1 MTENHPQPE
10 PEPAPEHEAPRVSR
24 DNVDEP
30 QAEASAD
37 APSAATATA
46 QSTEPERAT
55 KLARLWSRVA
65 KRAAR
70 ALQLKARAARPVVR
84 LTEAE
89 LRDRL
94 FLNSGG
100 LVEEIH
106 AIALRQNAGEDQ
118 RESRLDAKA
127 QGLLGTAGLSLT
139 VAFTFGGILLQHPE
153 YLEPLGW
160 FARAVLAFYALA
172 LLFGLGASVRA
183 VQALYVTDGYRCLSE
198 RAVFNDD
205 QLKSVDREAGTDDN
219 KAKAIY
225 RRYITIQHWTNWQ
238 ETFAVHER
246 KATVIKKGQRLF
258 LYFLFTLILIGCAM
272 TYSAFSRQENPPP
285 SNPAKVTP

>member
-1 MTENHPQPE
+1 MSLED
-10 PEPAPEHEAPRVSR
+10 PARGVTLG
-24 DNVDEP
+24 DGT
-30 QAEASAD
+30 QAEAGL
-37 APSAATATA
+37 APEKEPASVAEQSEETAPEANGVAKTA
-46 QSTEPERAT
+46 RQS
-55 KLARLWSRVA
+55 

-70 ALQLKARAARPVVR
+70 KEARAKRKLEKREAAKPVMR
-84 LTEAE
+84 LTETE

-94 FLNSGG
+94 FLNSAG

-153 YLEPLGW
+153 YLEPLSVWG
-160 FARAVLAFYALA
+160 ARAVLALYALA

-198 RAVFNDD
+198 SAVFNDA
-205 QLKSVDREAGTDDN
+205 QLKSVDSSAGADDN

-225 RRYITIQHWTNWQ
+225 RRFITIQHWTNWQ
-238 ETFAVHER
+238 QTFAVHER
-246 KATVIKKGQRLF
+246 KANVIKKGQRLF
-258 LYFLFTLILIGCAM
+258 LYFLLTLILIGCAM
-272 TYSAFSRQENPPP
+272 TYSAFSRHENPPSP
-285 SNPAKVTP
+285 SPSQVTP